1 MYLREVWNQC
11 LFFVYASTLAPH
23 QGNVGAV
30 DHTLIILARRDLER
44 KEIPLNSSGTDAD
57 QHPSVRIQFEK
68 YKKQNKTDARNLLV
82 PLTENKQKNTLK
94 LHYIPLGEVSL
105 KVQMVWTLY
114 CKPTVM

>member
-1 MYLREVWNQC
+1 MAYYHLK
-11 LFFVYASTLAPH
+11 
-23 QGNVGAV
+23 V
-30 DHTLIILARRDLER
+30 DYDKLKIYVVN
-44 KEIPLNSSGTDAD
+44 P
-57 QHPSVRIQFEK
+57 
-68 YKKQNKTDARNLLV
+68 KKQNKTDARHLLV